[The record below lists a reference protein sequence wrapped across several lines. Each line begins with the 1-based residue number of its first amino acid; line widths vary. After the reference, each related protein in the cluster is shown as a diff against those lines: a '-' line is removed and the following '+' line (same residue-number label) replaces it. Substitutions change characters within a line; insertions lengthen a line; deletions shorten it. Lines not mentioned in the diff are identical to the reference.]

1 MRFSPSY
8 FVVDVKMAVAPFTL
22 GATREQILAEREE
35 RKAVQRASKTLPAC
49 GKRYKT
55 RKQAEAALAKVNA
68 PEPVLRWLKVFEQS
82 DCYF

>member
-8 FVVDVKMAVAPFTL
+8 FVVDVKTAVVPFKL

-35 RKAVQRASKTLPAC
+35 RKAVLGASKTIAAC

-68 PEPVLRWLKVFEQS
+68 PAPVLRWLEVFEQS